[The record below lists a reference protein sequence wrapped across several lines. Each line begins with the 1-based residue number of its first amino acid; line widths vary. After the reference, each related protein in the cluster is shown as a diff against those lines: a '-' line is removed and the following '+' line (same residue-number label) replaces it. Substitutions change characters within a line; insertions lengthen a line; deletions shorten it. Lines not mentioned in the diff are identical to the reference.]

1 MQIYQ
6 PTLPFYVID
15 NLLQGGNKK
24 NPFITEAIKGT

>member
-24 NPFITEAIKGT
+24 IPSMPKQGRE